1 MIQQAIGIK
10 YIRKTCECYPS
21 QWEVKLMDGRMLYIR
36 YRWGVLS
43 IRVSLK
49 ETDDIMDAVDGKEAI
64 REKLGAGF
72 DGYLSD
78 NAMRQYLKTALE
90 RLAIWNTLLK

>member
-1 MIQQAIGIK
+1 MTQQNIGIK
-10 YIRKTCECYPS
+10 YIKKTCECYPS
-21 QWEVKLMDGRMLYIR
+21 QWEAKLMDGRMLYIR

-49 ETDDIMDAVDGKEAI
+49 KTDDIMDAVDGKEI
-64 REKLGAGF
+64 LGKRLGTGF

-78 NAMRQYLKTALE
+78 NAMRRYLKTALE
-90 RLAIWNTLLK
+90 KLAIWNNLLK